1 MMLFWVLVTAMT
13 LMVGG
18 LMVVALLRRPT
29 DVAGSSEKD
38 IAVYRDQLK
47 DIEREVERGV
57 LAEED
62 AERVRVEISRRII
75 AADRAKEAETG
86 AENQPSQ
93 KASLIAAGLIVAVL
107 GGASLYLYAQ
117 IGAPG
122 YPDLPIAERL
132 DTIAKAKANRP
143 RQAEAEAEVGDSTSR
158 VAEADQAYLELVQ
171 RLRDA
176 LKTRP
181 DSLEGF
187 VRLAHAEANLGNFA
201 AANRAQG
208 TVLRL
213 KGDAATFEDYRD
225 YAELLILAA
234 GGYVSPEAEGALSR
248 ALTLNRKDGATRY
261 YSGLL
266 FFQTGRPDR
275 AFRLWRDLLD
285 DSDPQDPWVPPVRAQ
300 IEEAARLAG
309 EQYILPPVGGALP
322 GPDASAIANAQDM
335 SPEERKAMIDGMVS
349 RLMQRLAAEGGAPPE
364 WARLIRALGVQGD
377 LEKASAIYSEARTK
391 FAANPQG
398 MAQIEAAAVEAGL
411 KGNAGAAA
419 PALPGPD
426 ASAVEAAK
434 DMTETDRSEM
444 INSMVKQ
451 LSDRLDA
458 QGGSPAEWARL
469 IKVLNVQ
476 GRDEDARAAYA
487 KAQKAYGSDAG
498 AMQAID
504 AAAKAAGIDG

>member
-13 LMVGG
+13 LIVGG
-18 LMVVALLRRPT
+18 LIVLALLRRPPET
-29 DVAGSSEKD
+29 LGASDKD

-57 LAEED
+57 LAQEE

-75 AADRAKEAETG
+75 AADRAKAAEP
-86 AENQPSQ
+86 ASDNQPGRMTSTVT
-93 KASLIAAGLIVAVL
+93 AALVVAAMA
-107 GGASLYLYAQ
+107 GASLYLYSR

-132 DTIAKAKANRP
+132 DEIAKVKANRP
-143 RQAEAEAEVGDSTSR
+143 RQAEAEAEVGDATSR
-158 VAEADQAYLELVQ
+158 VAEADPAYVTLVD

-176 LKTRP
+176 LKSRP
-181 DSLEGF
+181 NSLEGH
-187 VRLAHAEANLGNFA
+187 VRLARAEANLGNFA
-201 AANRAQG
+201 AANRAQA

-213 KGDAATFEDYRD
+213 KGAQAKFDDYRD

-234 GGYVSPEAEGALSR
+234 GGYVSPEAEGALTQ
-248 ALTLNRKDGATRY
+248 TLKMNRRDGAARY

-275 AFRLWRDLLD
+275 AFQLWRDLLD
-285 DSDPQDPWVPPVRAQ
+285 DSNPDEPWIDPIRAQ
-300 IEEAARLAG
+300 IEDAARLAG
-309 EQYILPPVGGALP
+309 EQYILPPAGGALP
-322 GPDASAIANAQDM
+322 GPDAAALADAQNM
-335 SPEERKAMIDGMVS
+335 TPEERKTMIDAMVT

-377 LEKASAIYSEARTK
+377 LEKASAIYSEARGK

-411 KGNAGAAA
+411 KGAAGGAA
-419 PALPGPD
+419 ALPGPD

-434 DMTETDRSEM
+434 DMAPTDRTEM
-444 INSMVKQ
+444 INAMVKQ
-451 LSDRLDA
+451 LSDRLDT
-458 QGGSPAEWARL
+458 QGGSPAEWSRL
-469 IKVLNVQ
+469 IKVLMVQ
-476 GRDEDARAAYA
+476 NRADEARAAYDKA
-487 KAQKAYGSDAG
+487 KQAYAGDAAAMAQ
-498 AMQAID
+498 ID
-504 AAAKAAGIDG
+504 AAAKAAGIAG